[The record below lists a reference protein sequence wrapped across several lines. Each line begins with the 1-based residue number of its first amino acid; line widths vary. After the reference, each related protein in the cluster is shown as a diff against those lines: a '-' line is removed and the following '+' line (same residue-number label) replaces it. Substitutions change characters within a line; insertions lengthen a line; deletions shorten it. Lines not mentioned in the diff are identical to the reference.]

1 MSLMLTKY
9 YSHRKF
15 IKQPLLELLH
25 MVVSSASSVGN
36 GIEVSAINDYV
47 IHSLFLQMTGAQEQK
62 LKCVVWDLANRDL
75 QYRYDRYTK
84 WDLGECSAIKEK
96 NSVYADIIN
105 HILPLKPAYKIFAD
119 VVQKKQFL
127 ENILDKV
134 DNVLSS
140 SNLLHTHPHQYVEF
154 NEVWNNLK
162 GSNIDGGGQLI
173 ITAKNNTQNEN
184 LADNE
189 QIFGIYRLLYLHRNR
204 CAHNVM
210 SYQDNLPPLWEL
222 RNSYLQKHYNI
233 FLFIS
238 VLVMIDEMI
247 MKAYSEYERLEM
259 HVM

>member
-1 MSLMLTKY
+1 MLTKY

-15 IKQPLLELLH
+15 IKQPLLELLR

-36 GIEVSAINDYV
+36 GIEISAINDYI

-105 HILPLKPAYKIFAD
+105 HILPLNPVYKIFAD

-127 ENILDKV
+127 EHILEEV
-134 DNVLSS
+134 DNALSS
-140 SNLLHTHPHQYVEF
+140 SNLLHTHCHQYVEF
-154 NEVWNNLK
+154 KEVWNNLK

-173 ITAKNNTQNEN
+173 IIAKNNKQNED

-222 RNSYLQKHYNI
+222 RDSYLQNHYNI
-233 FLFIS
+233 FLFIA
-238 VLVMIDEMI
+238 VLVLIDEMI
-247 MKAYSEYERLEM
+247 MKAYSEYERLELL
-259 HVM
+259 VL

>member
-1 MSLMLTKY
+1 MSLMLNKY
-9 YSHRKF
+9 YSHRQF
-15 IKQPLLELLH
+15 IKKPLLVLLRT
-25 MVVSSASSVGN
+25 VVSSASSVGS
-36 GIEVSAINDYV
+36 GLEVSAINDYV

-75 QYRYDRYTK
+75 QYRYERYNK

-105 HILPLKPAYKIFAD
+105 HVLPLNPAYKIFAD
-119 VVQKKQFL
+119 VAQKKQFL
-127 ENILDKV
+127 EHILKEV
-134 DNVLSS
+134 DNVIST
-140 SNLLHTHPHQYVEF
+140 SNLVHTHHHQYVDF
-154 NEVWNNLK
+154 QNVWNALK

-173 ITAKNNTQNEN
+173 ITAKNNTQNDY

-222 RNSYLQKHYNI
+222 RDSYLQKHYNI
-233 FLFIS
+233 FLFIA

-247 MKAYSEYERLEM
+247 VKAYSEYERLEM
-259 HVM
+259 LVL